1 MWIGIDMRIA
11 IITGASSGIGREF
24 AVQIADSFSNID
36 EVWLIARRE
45 NELKKIKDM
54 IVRTGKKVRIFSND
68 LTENETE
75 KIVIRSIREVNAKVA
90 ILVNSAGYGMIGKF
104 KEINQR
110 DNVGMV
116 RLNCEALTSF
126 TYAMLPYMTKK
137 SHIINIA
144 SSAAFTP
151 KPGFAV
157 YAATKSYVLS
167 LSKALNYELKKY
179 GITVTAVCP
188 GPVRT
193 GFFEVAEKYNKAM
206 RFKKWFMV
214 EASDVTKKALYD
226 TMRGKNCSIYG
237 FSMKAFH
244 IVAKLFPHEI
254 LFPFM

>member
-1 MWIGIDMRIA
+1 MRIA
-11 IITGASSGIGREF
+11 IITGASSGIGCEF
-24 AVQIADSFSNID
+24 AVQIADSFSTID

-45 NELKKIKDM
+45 NELKKIKEM
-54 IVRTGKKVRIFSND
+54 ITRAGKKARFFPCDITKEESK
-68 LTENETE
+68 EIIISSM
-75 KIVIRSIREVNAKVA
+75 KEVNARVG
-90 ILVNSAGYGMIGKF
+90 ILVNSAGYGMIGNF
-104 KEINQR
+104 KEINQE
-110 DNVGMV
+110 DNIGMI

-126 TYAMLPYMTKK
+126 TYAILPFMTKK
-137 SHIINIA
+137 SHIINVA

-167 LSKALNYELKKY
+167 LSKALNYELKQY

-193 GFFEVAEKYNKAM
+193 GFFEVAEKYNKAK
-206 RFKKWFMV
+206 RFKRWFMV

-226 TMRGKNCSIYG
+226 AMHGKNCSIYG
-237 FSMKAFH
+237 LSMKIFH
-244 IVAKLFPHEI
+244 IVAKLLPHEI